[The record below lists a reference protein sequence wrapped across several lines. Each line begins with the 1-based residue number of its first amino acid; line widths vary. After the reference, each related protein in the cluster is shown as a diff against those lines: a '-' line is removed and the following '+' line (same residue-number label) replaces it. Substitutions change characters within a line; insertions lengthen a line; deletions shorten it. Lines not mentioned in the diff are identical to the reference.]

1 MMQFDNDIENC
12 LVVLRSGGLIL
23 YPTDTVWGI
32 GCDATNPEAVARIYH
47 LKQRS
52 EEKSMIILL
61 QDEKVIPNFISQPN
75 ALIFDYIKG
84 IHKPTTMIYGG
95 AKNLATNLIG
105 ADGSIAIRI
114 PNDPFCRQ
122 LLKKFGKPIV
132 STSSNLSGYPTPKIF
147 SDIDAVI
154 KKGVDYVVEHR
165 QDDCTQAEPST
176 IIRVK
181 EDGGYDIIRP

>member
-1 MMQFDNDIENC
+1 MRFENDIENC

-32 GCDATNPEAVARIYH
+32 GCDATNNEAVERIYR

-52 EEKSMIILL
+52 ETKSMIILL
-61 QDEKVIPNFISQPN
+61 PEEKDIPNYVSQANP
-75 ALIFDYIKG
+75 LVFDYIKG
-84 IHKPTTMIYGG
+84 IHKPTTMIYDG
-95 AKNLATNLIG
+95 AKNLASNLIG

-114 PNDPFCRQ
+114 PNEAFCKQ

-132 STSSNLSGYPTPKIF
+132 STSSNLSGYPTPRLF
-147 SDIDAVI
+147 TDIDAVI
-154 KKGVDYVVEHR
+154 KKGVDYIVEHR
-165 QDDCTQAEPST
+165 QDDNTEAEPST

-181 EDGGYDIIRP
+181 EDGGYEVIRP